1 MHNKGKEFL
10 SFGEGPTQ
18 VLHDTTLT
26 AEVKYPIKFT
36 EPNKKFVLRLHYN
49 GSNSFLFVNVK
60 KIYWFKAK
68 KSEIKDCTLYL
79 GNISKH

>member
-1 MHNKGKEFL
+1 MHNKGKEIL

-18 VLHDTTLT
+18 VLYDTTLT

-60 KIYWFKAK
+60 KIY
-68 KSEIKDCTLYL
+68 
-79 GNISKH
+79 

>member
-1 MHNKGKEFL
+1 MHNKGKEIL

-36 EPNKKFVLRLHYN
+36 EPNKTFVLRYIIMEATASCL
-49 GSNSFLFVNVK
+49 
-60 KIYWFKAK
+60 
-68 KSEIKDCTLYL
+68 
-79 GNISKH
+79 